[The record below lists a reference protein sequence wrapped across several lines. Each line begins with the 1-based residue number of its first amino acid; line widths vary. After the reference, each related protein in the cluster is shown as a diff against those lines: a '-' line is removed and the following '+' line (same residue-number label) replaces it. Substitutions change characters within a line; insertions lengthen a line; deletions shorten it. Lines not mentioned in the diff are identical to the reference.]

1 MRQGVCCHGEGNLWS
16 TRRETECAQLL
27 QGAVSERALNHG
39 GKIGSPS
46 DLGVD
51 RLKPTDWSVEGR
63 RGTELNSFP

>member
-1 MRQGVCCHGEGNLWS
+1 MVRVS
-16 TRRETECAQLL
+16 ITRTRRETECAQLL

-39 GKIGSPS
+39 DRIGSPS
-46 DLGVD
+46 DLGVG